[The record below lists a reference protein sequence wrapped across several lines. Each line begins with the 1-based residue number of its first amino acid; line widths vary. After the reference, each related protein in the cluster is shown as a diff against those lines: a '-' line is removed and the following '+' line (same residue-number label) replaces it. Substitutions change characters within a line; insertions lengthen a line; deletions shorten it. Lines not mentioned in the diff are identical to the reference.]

1 MKKRIYALLIMLVLS
16 MALGACSGQ
25 DSMDRSE
32 RVTSNKKD
40 KDKDKNKDKDKDKD
54 EDDDKDKDK
63 PTVVSDYK
71 KSVMMVYIVGS
82 NLESEGGY
90 ATADIK
96 EMKDSGYDES
106 LMDIYLCTGGASA
119 WSDKNISAGEIA
131 IWKLESG
138 KLNKLDTI
146 SSKMTDSNT
155 LQTFIDTAYADTDGD
170 CYNLVLWN
178 HGGGAILG
186 YGVDETDNNN
196 AMTMMDIEEALSGTK
211 LIADGNKFEVVGFD
225 ACLMGMLEIADTLDE
240 YSNYLLASEE
250 VEPGRGWDYSCLG
263 EITNGGDFTG
273 VAISK
278 VIIDAYAEYYKS
290 QKMYKPEYSLA
301 CMDLSKTDDVIDS
314 FEGLVASGITEL
326 SSGNYSSVAKARSDT
341 KSLGRMSGVSVYDC
355 VDLYNL
361 AENMAFADS
370 SSSQELKDSIDD
382 FVVYFKSN
390 IQRTH
395 GVAIYMPYDN
405 KVYVGEWIDIYKD
418 LDFSDEY
425 ITFLEGYVA
434 TLTGESLAEWDV
446 DDVVAQENPNMKGE
460 YSIQLSPD
468 QAANYA
474 KARATI
480 WQKDEDDH
488 DMYLCMLAT
497 NDVTLS
503 ADGTLT
509 ANYNDEVFYLSNGAG
524 EEISFTVF
532 ESERNGDEVLYYG
545 SLYVENF
552 KSFDDYKHDFAEI
565 IVRVDS
571 QHPTGEILSINEYH
585 PATDDNMFPQSVP
598 YEFEDGDSV
607 SGMIFNR
614 MAEFNDD
621 GSIAPF
627 DEWTSPYYMQSYP
640 IDYDGDWSC
649 EFRQDAELEEGS
661 YFCLFS
667 IGDTQG
673 NTYYTGA
680 FIPEDRLT
688 SGAYFSDTPDSS
700 VSPSEPYNASESKI
714 AIYDNYNEQVIVID
728 IPDNYDY
735 DEKHSYSRT
744 ITLREKNANGKYI
757 NDVVIEEAPI
767 KAVSAYLKDGTM
779 PDSSDYPYFSCDVN
793 KKKAKNYEVW
803 VVTYNLGVSSYS
815 SETTC
820 AIIPYLNCYGDQCYL
835 SMEYDGFDKMT
846 EDEIVT
852 YVESLI
858 K

>member
-1 MKKRIYALLIMLVLS
+1 MKKKIYALFIVLVLS

-40 KDKDKNKDKDKDKD
+40 KDKDKDKD

-155 LQTFIDTAYADTDGD
+155 LQTFIDTVYADTDGD

-370 SSSQELKDSIDD
+370 LSSQELKDSIDD

-395 GVAIYMPYDN
+395 GVAVYMPYDN

-434 TLTGESLAEWDV
+434 TLTGESLADWNV
-446 DDVVAQENPNMKGE
+446 DDVVAQQNPNMKSE

-474 KARATI
+474 KARVTI
-480 WQKDEDDH
+480 WEKDEDDH
-488 DMYLCMLAT
+488 DMYLCVMAT
-497 NDVTLS
+497 NDVTLED
-503 ADGTLT
+503 DGTLV
-509 ANYNDEVFYLSNGAG
+509 ANYYDDVFYLSNGAG
-524 EEISFTVF
+524 EEISFTIF
-532 ESERNGDEVLYYG
+532 ESERSGDEILYYG
-545 SLYVENF
+545 TLYVSNYEDIDNW
-552 KSFDDYKHDFAEI
+552 KNDFAEI
-565 IVRVDS
+565 IVRVDP
-571 QHPTGEILSINEYH
+571 QHPTGEIVSINEYH

-598 YEFEDGDSV
+598 YQFEDGDSI
-607 SGMIFNR
+607 SGTIFNR
-614 MAEFNDD
+614 MVSFNDD
-621 GSIAPF
+621 GSVAPF
-627 DEWTSPYYMQSYP
+627 DEWTSPYYMQSP
-640 IDYDGDWSC
+640 SIDYDGEWSC

-673 NTYYTGA
+673 NIYYTGPFVA
-680 FIPEDRLT
+680 EDRIT
-688 SGAYFSDTPDSS
+688 SGAYFSDNPDSS
-700 VSPSEPYNASESKI
+700 LTSTEPYDDSTGKV
-714 AIYDNYNEQVIVID
+714 AIFDNYNEQVVVID
-728 IPDNYDY
+728 LGDKYDY
-735 DEKHSYSRT
+735 NEKLSYSRKA
-744 ITLREKNANGKYI
+744 TLKEKNDNGKY
-757 NDVVIEEAPI
+757 VHELVIEDGPMKI
-767 KAVSAYLKDGTM
+767 VSNYLKDGTM
-779 PDSSDYPYFSCDVN
+779 PDSSNYPNFYCDIS
-793 KKKAKNYEVW
+793 KKKATNYEVW
-803 VVTYNLGVSSYS
+803 IITYNIGSTSYKN
-815 SETTC
+815 EIVD
-820 AIIPYLNCYGDQCYL
+820 AVIPYLNCYGDQCFL
-835 SMEYDGFDKMT
+835 SIQYDDFENMT
-846 EDEIVT
+846 EDEIVE
-852 YVESLI
+852 YIESVI

>member
-1 MKKRIYALLIMLVLS
+1 
-16 MALGACSGQ
+16 
-25 DSMDRSE
+25 
-32 RVTSNKKD
+32 
-40 KDKDKNKDKDKDKD
+40 
-54 EDDDKDKDK
+54 
-63 PTVVSDYK
+63 
-71 KSVMMVYIVGS
+71 
-82 NLESEGGY
+82 
-90 ATADIK
+90 
-96 EMKDSGYDES
+96 
-106 LMDIYLCTGGASA
+106 
-119 WSDKNISAGEIA
+119 
-131 IWKLESG
+131 
-138 KLNKLDTI
+138 
-146 SSKMTDSNT
+146 
-155 LQTFIDTAYADTDGD
+155 
-170 CYNLVLWN
+170 
-178 HGGGAILG
+178 
-186 YGVDETDNNN
+186 
-196 AMTMMDIEEALSGTK
+196 
-211 LIADGNKFEVVGFD
+211 
-225 ACLMGMLEIADTLDE
+225 
-240 YSNYLLASEE
+240 
-250 VEPGRGWDYSCLG
+250 
-263 EITNGGDFTG
+263 
-273 VAISK
+273 
-278 VIIDAYAEYYKS
+278 
-290 QKMYKPEYSLA
+290 
-301 CMDLSKTDDVIDS
+301 MDLSKTDDVIDS

-509 ANYNDEVFYLSNGAG
+509 AIYNDEVFYLSNGAG

-700 VSPSEPYNASESKI
+700 VSPSEPYNASEGKI

-744 ITLREKNANGKYI
+744 ITLREKNDNGKYI

-852 YVESLI
+852 YVETLI

>member
-1 MKKRIYALLIMLVLS
+1 MLVLS

-25 DSMDRSE
+25 DSMERSE
-32 RVTSNKKD
+32 RITSSKKDKDKDNKKD
-40 KDKDKNKDKDKDKD
+40 KDKDKDKDDKD
-54 EDDDKDKDK
+54 DGDDKDK

-71 KSVMMVYIVGS
+71 KAVMMIYIVGS

-96 EMKDSGYDES
+96 EMTDSGYDEA
-106 LMDIYLCTGGASA
+106 LMDIYLCTGGASG
-119 WSDKNISAGEIA
+119 WSNKNISADEIA
-131 IWKLESG
+131 VWKLEGG

-146 SSKMTDSNT
+146 DSKMTNPST

-196 AMTMMDIEEALSGTK
+196 AMTMMDIEDALSSSK
-211 LIADGNKFEVVGFD
+211 LIGDGNKFEVVGFD
-225 ACLMGMLEIADTLDE
+225 ACLMGMLEVADTLDD

-263 EITNGGDFTG
+263 TITSSGDFTG
-273 VAISK
+273 TSISK
-278 VIIDAYAEYYKS
+278 AIIDAYSDYYKS
-290 QKMYKPEYSLA
+290 QKMYKPEFTLA

-314 FEGLVASGITEL
+314 FEDLVAVGTAEL
-326 SSGNYSSVAKARSDT
+326 SSGNYSLIAKARSDT
-341 KSLGRMSGVSVYDC
+341 RSLGRMSGISVYDSI
-355 VDLYNL
+355 DLYNL
-361 AENMAFADS
+361 AENMS
-370 SSSQELKDSIDD
+370 SIDASASQALKNSIDD
-382 FVVYFKSN
+382 FVVYYKSN
-390 IQRTH
+390 MQRTH

-405 KVYVGEWIDIYKD
+405 KVYVNEWIEIYKD
-418 LDFSDEY
+418 LDFSDDY

-446 DDVVAQENPNMKGE
+446 DDVVAQQNPNMKGE

-480 WQKDEDDH
+480 WQKDEEEH

-552 KSFDDYKHDFAEI
+552 KSFDDYKHEFAEI
-565 IVRVDS
+565 IVRVDP

-621 GSIAPF
+621 GSLAPF
-627 DEWTSPYYMQSYP
+627 DEWTSPYYMQSYS
-640 IDYDGDWSC
+640 IDYDGDWNC

-673 NTYYTGA
+673 NVYYTGA
-680 FIPEDRLT
+680 FIPEDRIT

-700 VSPSEPYNASESKI
+700 VSPSEPYNASEGKI

-735 DEKHSYSRT
+735 DEKRSYSRT
-744 ITLREKNANGKYI
+744 ITLREKNSNGKYI
-757 NDVVIEEAPI
+757 NDVVIEEAPLRI
-767 KAVSAYLKDGTM
+767 VSAYLKDGTM
-779 PDSSDYPYFSCDVN
+779 PDSSDYPYFSCDVT

-803 VVTYNLGVSSYS
+803 IVTYNLGTSSFS
-815 SETTC
+815 SDNIC

-835 SMEYDGFDKMT
+835 SVDYDGFDKMT
-846 EDEIVT
+846 EDEMVD
-852 YVESLI
+852 YVASII

>member
-1 MKKRIYALLIMLVLS
+1 MLVLS

-40 KDKDKNKDKDKDKD
+40 KDKNKDKDKD

-146 SSKMTDSNT
+146 SSKMTDPNT

-263 EITNGGDFTG
+263 EITTGGDFTG

-314 FEGLVASGITEL
+314 FEELVASGITEL

-425 ITFLEGYVA
+425 ITFLEGYIA

-700 VSPSEPYNASESKI
+700 VSPSEPYNASEGKI

-852 YVESLI
+852 YVETLI